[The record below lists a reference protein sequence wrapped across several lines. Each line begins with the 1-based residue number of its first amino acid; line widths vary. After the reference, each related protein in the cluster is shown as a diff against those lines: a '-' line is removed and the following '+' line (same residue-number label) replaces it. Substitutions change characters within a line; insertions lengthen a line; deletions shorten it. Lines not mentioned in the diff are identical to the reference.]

1 MVFLT
6 SGEHDKKALSHQ
18 RLHLHKNT
26 QILYGAENAVGKGV
40 EFMKNTRTKMD
51 ITFDD
56 RAPSIVI
63 KIPQYYNGYRDIL
76 SRGGKIRCITII
88 TRDNL
93 EYCEELIKIVSELRH
108 LDSLKGGIAVNDS
121 EYMATTVLKEAQP
134 LTEVIYSNV
143 DEVVEQG
150 QFVFDTLWKNAIPA
164 QRRIR
169 EIKEGIK
176 LYETKL
182 IEGSTDMVIENVISK
197 ILTPAS
203 DISICTSIEGFKYSK
218 NYLTKF
224 LTSSLQRKNIVPHK
238 KIRILA
244 EINRDN
250 FELIKKLLKL
260 GIEIKHSKEILSI
273 NYMITD
279 CDLAVAIKRTG
290 MDDPTDSI
298 LYSNDPSYLNYF
310 SKVFTELWKNGKD
323 PDRIIK
329 SLENE
334 TELSFIETIED
345 PDELVNLMRTLISC
359 AETEILGI
367 LPSFNSF
374 LRQVDIGMIEL
385 IKTIASN
392 KPDLNIRIL
401 IAEEIDD
408 RIRKQIRMIFD
419 QVCDQISESANLND
433 IQLEYQ
439 FNGIE
444 NFRLKLLDSRLLTE
458 IGFLIVDKKKSLLI
472 ESRNISSMD
481 LIQSIGLSSYSNSI
495 RISKSY
501 ASIFEALWNQAE
513 LSDKLK
519 LQDRLQKEFINIA
532 AHELRNPIQSLLGFS
547 DILMNMKGNIE
558 ACNKF
563 IITINQS
570 TKRLARLV
578 DKVLNV
584 TQLENEL
591 LILNKETFNLEQ
603 LIIDIVKEYNN
614 NLHFLNK
621 DQLEIEY
628 MPQKDCDDKK
638 TTFCKSGLFTVY
650 ADKVR
655 IIQVIMNMLEN
666 AVEFTKVGKIHV
678 NILNTLD
685 SNELLLS
692 ISDSGCG
699 IDSDVLP
706 KLFSKFVSTSKKG
719 TGLGLYISRKIIEA
733 HGGKIWA
740 ENCFDANNKMT
751 GSKFTFSLPS
761 RK

>member
-1 MVFLT
+1 MLSLT
-6 SGEHDKKALSHQ
+6 SGEHDKRALSHQ
-18 RLHLHKNT
+18 RIHLHKNT

-40 EFMKNTRTKMD
+40 EFMKNTRDKMD

-56 RAPSIVI
+56 KAPSIVI
-63 KIPQYYNGYRDIL
+63 KIPQYYNGYLDIL

-88 TRDNL
+88 TKDNL

-108 LDSLKGGIAVNDS
+108 LDSLKGGIAINDS

-164 QRRIR
+164 HRRIR

-176 LYETKL
+176 SYETKL
-182 IEGSTDMVIENVISK
+182 IEESTDMVIENVISK
-197 ILTPAS
+197 ILVPAS
-203 DISICTSIEGFKYSK
+203 DINICTSIEGIKYSK

-224 LTSSLQRKNIVPHK
+224 LTSSLQNKNMMSQK
-238 KIRILA
+238 KVKILA

-250 FELIKKLLKL
+250 FELIKKLLEL
-260 GIEIKHSKEILSI
+260 GIEIKHSNEVFSI
-273 NYMITD
+273 NYMVTES
-279 CDLAVAIKRTG
+279 DLAVAIRRTG
-290 MDDPTDSI
+290 KDAPSDSI
-298 LYSNDPSYLNYF
+298 LYSNDPSYLDHF
-310 SKVFTELWKNGKD
+310 SKVFAELWKNGKD
-323 PDRIIK
+323 PDRILK
-329 SLENE
+329 SLEDE

-345 PDELVNLMRTLISC
+345 PEESVSLMRTLISF

-374 LRQVDIGMIEL
+374 LRQVDIGMMGL

-392 KPDLNIRIL
+392 KPDLNIRVL

-408 RIRKQIRMIFD
+408 RMRRQITMMFN
-419 QVCDQISESANLND
+419 QVCDQASESAEMND
-433 IQLEYQ
+433 IQLEYK
-439 FNGIE
+439 FKGIE
-444 NFRLKLLDSRLLTE
+444 NFRLKLLDSKLFTE

-472 ESRNISSMD
+472 ESQNISSMD
-481 LIQSIGLSSYSNSI
+481 MMQSIGLSSYSNSV

-513 LSDKLK
+513 LYDKLK
-519 LQDRLQKEFINIA
+519 VQDRLQKEFINIA

-547 DILMNMKGNIE
+547 DILMNSKGNTE
-558 ACNKF
+558 ACDQF

-603 LIIDIVKEYNN
+603 LVIDITKEYNN
-614 NLHFLNK
+614 NIHLLNK
-621 DQLEIEY
+621 KQLEIEY
-628 MPQKDCDDKK
+628 LSQKDGDD
-638 TTFCKSGLFTVY
+638 TDTSFRRRDFCMVY
-650 ADKVR
+650 ADRVR
-655 IIQVIMNMLEN
+655 IIQVIMNILEN
-666 AVEFTKVGKIHV
+666 AIEFTKFGKIY
-678 NILNTLD
+678 LSLSQCLD
-685 SNELLLS
+685 SNELFLS

-699 IDSDVLP
+699 IDSEVLP
-706 KLFSKFVSTSKKG
+706 KLFSKFVSKSKKG
-719 TGLGLYISRKIIEA
+719 TGLGLYISKKIIEA

-740 ENCFDANNKMT
+740 ENCFNANNKIT